1 MTMGVK
7 DMIAAARAGISNLTV
22 DEVAAELDDGAAL
35 LVDIR
40 EPNERERQG
49 VIPGAVAAER
59 GMLEFYADPASPYHR
74 EEFTPARRIILYCAS
89 GGRSALAAATLERM
103 GYGNLA
109 HLDGGLK
116 AWKEAGRPV
125 DTRGATP

>member
-49 VIPGAVAAER
+49 VIPGAVTAER
-59 GMLEFYADPASPYHR
+59 GMLEFYADPSSPYHR

-116 AWKEAGRPV
+116 AWQEAGRPV